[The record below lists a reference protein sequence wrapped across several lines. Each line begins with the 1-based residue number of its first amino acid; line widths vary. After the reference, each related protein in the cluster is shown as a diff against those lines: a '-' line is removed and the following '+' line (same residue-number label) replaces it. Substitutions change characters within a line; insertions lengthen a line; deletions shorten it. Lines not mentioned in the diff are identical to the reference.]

1 MTGMPEKTASCQD
14 NRKVQMYYIALIVI
28 ALIFIWRIAAG
39 FRRGMVQELISLVAM
54 IVAGVCVILILG
66 AIGSYIDQE
75 IARLIQIVA
84 VLFAVCVVYRL
95 VHVLFTSLE
104 LISRLPVIKGLDKL
118 LGAVLG
124 FAEAGV
130 IVGLAVYFLKS
141 WGLSILTQV
150 L

>member
-1 MTGMPEKTASCQD
+1 
-14 NRKVQMYYIALIVI
+14 MYYVALIII

-39 FRRGMVQELISLVAM
+39 FRKGMVQELISLIAVVA
-54 IVAGVCVILILG
+54 AGFCVILILG

-75 IARLIQIVA
+75 IARLVQIVA
-84 VLFAVCVVYRL
+84 VLFAVCLVYRL

-104 LISRLPVIKGLDKL
+104 LISRLPVIRGLDRL
-118 LGAVLG
+118 LGAALG

-130 IVGLAVYFLKS
+130 IVGLLVYFLKN
-141 WGLSILTQV
+141 WGLSVLTRA

>member
-1 MTGMPEKTASCQD
+1 
-14 NRKVQMYYIALIVI
+14 MYYVALIII

-39 FRRGMVQELISLVAM
+39 FRMGMVQELISLIAVVA
-54 IVAGVCVILILG
+54 AGFCVILILG

-75 IARLIQIVA
+75 IARLVQIVA
-84 VLFAVCVVYRL
+84 VLFAVCLVYRL

-104 LISRLPVIKGLDKL
+104 LISRLPVIRGLDRL
-118 LGAVLG
+118 LGAALG

-130 IVGLAVYFLKS
+130 IVGLLVYFLKN
-141 WGLSILTQV
+141 WGLSVLTRA